1 MRIVELILDEEQEI
15 GIEAISVVE
24 NPAIEEDFIALKS
37 QEFKLAEVDK
47 EKRILMGALL
57 IPNKPI
63 YRRNGE
69 DEYYIYFS
77 KDTVL
82 KASQMYLMQGKQN
95 NSTLEHQYQLNGLS
109 LVESWIVEDKVHDKS
124 VKYGMDL
131 PLGTWV
137 GAVKVNNEQIWQEF
151 VKTGKVKGFSI
162 EGYFADKMERPKE
175 AIKDFSSDKLLQDLD
190 QQEAEYLL
198 GQVKAI
204 IKNDKRYSSGK
215 KTTLESYSDYPDAV
229 KNNAKRGIDLNK
241 KVNNKCA
248 TEVGKIRAQ
257 QLAQGKA
264 ISEETIKRMYSYLS
278 RAEEYYDEN
287 DKEAC
292 GTISYLLWGGLAG
305 KRYAAKKL
313 KEFGELSLASMV
325 INEDF
330 AIIDDRLAY
339 ATQEKA
345 EEMAKNIGCKGFH
358 THDFEG
364 KTWYMP
370 CETHIKDEMYGKCPK
385 GFKKK
390 NGKCVRMAEVGERG
404 GIRKSPKA
412 PKSDTPNPNP
422 KGKGTAKGD
431 ASTSRG
437 AKVSKAD
444 EATLKK
450 KSDDFNERY
459 KEKLGYGVNVGMLK
473 TVFQRGLGAFNVSR
487 SPRVRS
493 ASQWAF
499 ARVNAFLY
507 LVKNGRPQNAKY
519 KGDNDLLPKGHPKS
533 DKK

>member
-95 NSTLEHQYQLNGLS
+95 NSTLEHQYQINGLS

-137 GAVKVNNEQIWQEF
+137 GAVKVNNDKIWEEF

-175 AIKDFSSDKLLQDLD
+175 AIKDFSSDKLLQEID
-190 QQEAEYLL
+190 QEEAEYLL

-204 IKNDKRYSSGK
+204 IKNDKRVKGGK
-215 KTTLESYSDYPDAV
+215 KMILESYTDYPSGV
-229 KNNAKRGIDLNK
+229 KNNAKRGLELNE

-248 TEVGKIRAQ
+248 TQVGKVRAQ

-278 RAEEYYDEN
+278 RAEEYYDEG
-287 DKEAC
+287 DTKAC
-292 GTISYLLWGGLAG
+292 GTISYLLWGGKAG
-305 KRYAAKKL
+305 KRWAESKL
-313 KEFGELSLASMV
+313 KELGVLELASEIVSDTM
-325 INEDF
+325 

-339 ATQEKA
+339 STKELAIKA
-345 EEMAKNIGCKGFH
+345 AQDIGCDKYH
-358 THDFEG
+358 EHEFEG

-370 CETHIKDEMYGKCPK
+370 CEQHNLKKPCQAGYEQYGMKM
-385 GFKKK
+385 K
-390 NGKCVRMAEVGERG
+390 NGKLV
-404 GIRKSPKA
+404 
-412 PKSDTPNPNP
+412 PNCIPI
-422 KGKGTAKGD
+422 K
-431 ASTSRG
+431 
-437 AKVSKAD
+437 
-444 EATLKK
+444 
-450 KSDDFNERY
+450 
-459 KEKLGYGVNVGMLK
+459 
-473 TVFQRGLGAFNVSR
+473 
-487 SPRVRS
+487 
-493 ASQWAF
+493 
-499 ARVNAFLY
+499 
-507 LVKNGRPQNAKY
+507 
-519 KGDNDLLPKGHPKS
+519 
-533 DKK
+533 